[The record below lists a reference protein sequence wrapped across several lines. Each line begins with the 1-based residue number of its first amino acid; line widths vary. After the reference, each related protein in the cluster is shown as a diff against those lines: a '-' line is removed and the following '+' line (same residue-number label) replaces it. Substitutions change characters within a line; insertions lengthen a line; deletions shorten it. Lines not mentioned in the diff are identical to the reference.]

1 MKLEIGVEPEGAP
14 NSLADRIAMMRHRI
28 DVVARRAGRDPRDI
42 TLVGVTKKQARA
54 AVAAALEAGLT
65 DIAESYA
72 QEAREK
78 LAGLPAARK
87 HFVGHIQTNKA
98 KAIVETFD
106 VVQSIDRLDAG
117 RAIAKASR
125 ALGKPVRALLQ
136 LNVSQTERF
145 GIDPADAPAL
155 ATLLRTEEGLAIDG
169 VMAIAPNTRDRD
181 EIARA
186 FQRAAQAFQAVGGTT
201 LSLGMSADW
210 EQAVECGST
219 MLRIG
224 TAIFGPRPETMRGHA
239 APISEKAI
247 V

>member
-54 AVAAALEAGLT
+54 AVVAALEAGLT
-65 DIAESYA
+65 DIAESYV

-78 LAGLPAARK
+78 LADLSAVRK
-87 HFVGHIQTNKA
+87 HFVGHVQTNKA

-136 LNVSQTERF
+136 LNISPTDRF

-155 ATLLRTEEGLAIDG
+155 AALLRAEEGLEIDG
-169 VMAIAPNTRDRD
+169 VMAIGPNTPDRD
-181 EIARA
+181 QIARA

-210 EQAVECGST
+210 EQAIECGST

-224 TAIFGPRPETMRGHA
+224 TALFGQRTLTTHPS
-239 APISEKAI
+239 PIR
-247 V
+247 